1 MPRGVSYAGF
11 MGRSIREGAGL
22 ALLIAAF
29 AALAYGV
36 LQLRGRDYLAC
47 IVLVLT
53 GTSLV
58 RAGVELLRPSIG
70 E

>member
-1 MPRGVSYAGF
+1 M
-11 MGRSIREGAGL
+11 REGAGL
-22 ALLIAAF
+22 VLLVAAF
-29 AALAYGV
+29 AAMAYAV
-36 LQLRGRDYLAC
+36 QQLRVRDYLAC